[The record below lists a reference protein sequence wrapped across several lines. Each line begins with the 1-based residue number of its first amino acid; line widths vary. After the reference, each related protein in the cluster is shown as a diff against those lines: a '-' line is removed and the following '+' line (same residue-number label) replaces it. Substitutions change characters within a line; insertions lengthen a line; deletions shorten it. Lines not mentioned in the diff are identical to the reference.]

1 MRKYWLFSAVAL
13 AMVALDQITKAVA
26 IANLKPQVSQDFIG
40 SLVRLYLIHNDSAA
54 FSIGFGQ
61 TWIFTIIGSAA
72 LVALVW
78 YLRKL
83 TSNSWLVLAG
93 ILAGGISG
101 NLIDRLFRAP
111 GFGRGLVVDFIQIP
125 FNFPIFNLADSAIV
139 CVAVTV
145 VIRVLLGHS
154 ISKS

>member
-1 MRKYWLFSAVAL
+1 MRKYLIVGAFAL
-13 AMVALDQITKAVA
+13 LVIALDQGTKAIA
-26 IANLKPQVSQDFIG
+26 LANLTPNVSQDFLG
-40 SLVRLYLIHNDSAA
+40 SIVRLYLVHNDSAA

-61 TWIFTIIGSAA
+61 TWIFTVISSAA
-72 LVALVW
+72 LVALIW

-83 TSNSWLVLAG
+83 EGISWVVMAGVLM
-93 ILAGGISG
+93 GGIVG

-125 FNFPIFNLADSAIV
+125 FNFPIFNIADSAIV
-139 CVAVTV
+139 CIAIAV

-154 ISKS
+154 IGKR